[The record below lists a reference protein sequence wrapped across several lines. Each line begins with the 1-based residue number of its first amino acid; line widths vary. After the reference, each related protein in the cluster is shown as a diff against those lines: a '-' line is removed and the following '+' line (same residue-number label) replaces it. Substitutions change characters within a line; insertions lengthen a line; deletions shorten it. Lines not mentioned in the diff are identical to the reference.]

1 MAKRLI
7 DAIALMK
14 QMDELIT
21 ALATDYGQ
29 YDAYV
34 NGLEEAKV
42 AVEKTPTV
50 DAVEEVHGKWIIG
63 TGENALERGYRMCS
77 VCGEIIKTQ
86 YSLFGMF
93 NYCHYCGAE
102 MDGGN
107 IKSLE

>member
-7 DAIALMK
+7 DANALPVHK
-14 QMDELIT
+14 AYCVDE
-21 ALATDYGQ
+21 AGWGANF
-29 YDAYV
+29 YV
-34 NGLEEAKV
+34 VDKSDIDNA
-42 AVEKTPTV
+42 PTV
-50 DAVEEVHGKWIIG
+50 NAVEEVYGKWIIG

-102 MDGGN
+102 MDGGKN
-107 IKSLE
+107 G